1 MKKKARPEQKG
12 FTLIELLVAMSI
24 ALILMG
30 IALVSYQG
38 ARKAARD
45 GRRKTDLEQIRSA
58 LEMYRADY
66 GAYKVANLISG
77 DDLRSPDSSILYIK
91 LPADP
96 MPGLQYRYKSV
107 SPGTN
112 YSLCAALEKGG
123 GATINCTGAT
133 DCDAARNTV
142 CNYEV
147 TNP

>member
-1 MKKKARPEQKG
+1 MIKKKKNG

-45 GRRKTDLEQIRSA
+45 GRRKVDLEQIRSA
-58 LEMYRADY
+58 LEMYRADLGNY
-66 GAYKVANLISG
+66 PVPVGVPAYYSG
-77 DDLRSPDSSILYIK
+77 IELVGTNGILYIK
-91 LPADP
+91 FPNDP
-96 MPGLQYRYKSV
+96 LSGLQYCYRSTDGKS
-107 SPGTN
+107 
-112 YSLCAALEKGG
+112 YSLCAALEKS
-123 GATINCTGAT
+123 GAGASGCAAG
-133 DCDAARNTV
+133 DCGDVN